1 MGCCQRSCGWR
12 EGEREEHIRM
22 HKENVSSKPLAGKMR
37 SAYFCELL
45 QPAGLKDQS
54 FKDQQAWLGWSH
66 EGTALLLDSGRQIT
80 PGGQMVWKQQS
91 EGHLGAHR
99 RETIFTSWSMFLRG

>member
-1 MGCCQRSCGWR
+1 
-12 EGEREEHIRM
+12 M
-22 HKENVSSKPLAGKMR
+22 HKEDISSKPLAGKMR

-66 EGTALLLDSGRQIT
+66 EGTALLLDRRQANNPRGT
-80 PGGQMVWKQQS
+80 DGM
-91 EGHLGAHR
+91 
-99 RETIFTSWSMFLRG
+99 ETAI